1 MDSTRAELEGVL
13 GAMRGLWMLW
23 EGGVIH
29 RLHRSK
35 KNKHITTLKIYS
47 E

>member
-1 MDSTRAELEGVL
+1 LARTLDTHGVFYVS
-13 GAMRGLWMLW
+13 
-23 EGGVIH
+23 EPSNGGGQPV
-29 RLHRSK
+29 HRSK

>member
-1 MDSTRAELEGVL
+1 MPTKAHAVCMHTQRRVEQQLV
-13 GAMRGLWMLW
+13 
-23 EGGVIH
+23 
-29 RLHRSK
+29 HRSK